1 VGGGEGG
8 NYQIDEFVFL
18 TKCFLVNLTHNQNR
32 SPASVKKAKQV
43 LVRSAKPELLKPS
56 IC

>member
-1 VGGGEGG
+1 VG

-32 SPASVKKAKQV
+32 TPASVKKAKEV
-43 LVRSAKPELLKPS
+43 LVRSVKPEL
-56 IC
+56 